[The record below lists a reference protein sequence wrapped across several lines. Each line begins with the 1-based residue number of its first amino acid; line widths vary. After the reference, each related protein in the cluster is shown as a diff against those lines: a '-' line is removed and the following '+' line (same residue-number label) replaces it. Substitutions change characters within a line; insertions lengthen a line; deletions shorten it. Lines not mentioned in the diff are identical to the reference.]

1 LQLFPFSHATFRATS
16 IKYFAKRRSLIKKHA
31 LELFQYSSVF
41 FDNRIEL
48 NSDLKA
54 IVEMTLSNIS
64 PQLHAKLFNCQETL
78 CTVELAKCT
87 VEWTLCIVELAKTS
101 CTSFLANC
109 QATSCTSFSM
119 LRKLSV
125 KDRQYLAL

>member
-1 LQLFPFSHATFRATS
+1 MQLFPFSHATFRATS

-78 CTVELAKCT
+78 CTVELAK
-87 VEWTLCIVELAKTS
+87 TS